1 MKTLLFSLMFVP
13 LLLKMCA
20 GSEEADDRVRL
31 AKVGSEIIYLDEV
44 VEGMPVGLSAKDSV
58 RYVSQY
64 IQDRTKEILM
74 YEQAKSD
81 VQNVDE
87 IEELVENYRRSLV
100 IHSYQ
105 QKMMNEKMQNVLADT
120 ALQVFYQ
127 NNRDRFLTGHD
138 LVKGVFIK
146 VPKSAPGLDRL
157 KRIYRKNDD
166 KAFQQIET
174 FCVQNNGNVE
184 YFYDHW
190 VLFIDLLANVSY
202 EISNPSEFLRT
213 HSSLDVV
220 VGDYQYLLY
229 IEDYVSAGSTAPY
242 EYVKDEVRSVVTNTK
257 KTEFLH
263 RYEQDLFV
271 SAKKKG
277 KITYY
282 EVNQKKSNQ

>member
-282 EVNQKKSNQ
+282 EVNQIKSNQ

>member
-44 VEGMPVGLSAKDSV
+44 VEGMPAGLSAKDSV
-58 RYVSQY
+58 HYVSQY

-220 VGDYQYLLY
+220 VGDYQYLLN